1 MNLPDK
7 LKYTKS
13 HEWVLIEGES
23 ATMGITEF
31 AVEQLG
37 DITLVECPQIGEN
50 VNANDTM
57 GTIESVKAVSDLYC
71 PISGE
76 ISAVNEALEE
86 EPEKVNDDCYGDGWI
101 ARITLSDDASEE
113 ELMDATAYEDY
124 LDSLD

>member
-1 MNLPDK
+1 MNLPEK

-13 HEWVLIEGES
+13 HEWVLIEGET

-37 DITLVECPQIGEN
+37 DVTLVECPQAGDK
-50 VNANDTM
+50 VVAGDSM

-76 ISAVNEALEE
+76 IADANAALED

-101 ARITLSDDASEE
+101 VKITLGDDASEE
-113 ELMDATAYEDY
+113 DLMDATAYEEY

>member
-1 MNLPDK
+1 MKLPDN
-7 LKYTKS
+7 LKYTQS
-13 HEWVLIEGES
+13 HEWVLIEGDT

-37 DITLVECPQIGEN
+37 DITLVECPQVGDSFK
-50 VNANDTM
+50 AKDTI

-71 PISGE
+71 PIDGE
-76 ISAVNEALEE
+76 VSATNSALED

-101 ARITLSDDASEE
+101 AKISLGDDASDE
-113 ELMDATAYEDY
+113 ELMDATAYEEY

>member
-1 MNLPDK
+1 MNLPDN

-37 DITLVECPQIGEN
+37 DITLVECPQVGDSA
-50 VNANDTM
+50 NAGDAV

-71 PISGE
+71 PIAGE
-76 ISAVNEALEE
+76 IAAINDALED
-86 EPEKVNDDCYGDGWI
+86 EPEKVNNDCYGTGWI
-101 ARITLSDDASEE
+101 AKITLSDDASEE
-113 ELMDATAYEDY
+113 TLMDASTYEEY

>member
-1 MNLPDK
+1 MNLPEN

-13 HEWVLIEGES
+13 HEWVLIEGEN

-37 DITLVECPQIGEN
+37 DITLVECPQVGEN

-71 PISGE
+71 PVSGE
-76 ISAVNEALEE
+76 INAVNDALED
-86 EPEKVNDDCYGDGWI
+86 EPEKVNADCYGAGWI
-101 ARITLSDDASEE
+101 AKITLGDDASDED
-113 ELMDATAYEDY
+113 LMDATAYEEY